1 MQAPRE
7 GAQHDEERRA
17 LSNSPLSGTESE
29 RLCLPMA
36 YPSGTAMAPAPSP
49 GPRSSLAEFEG
60 ETPRDSSPSAPGAKT
75 KSRPLSS
82 ADVRLLR
89 AATESDQL
97 GGPALVEVI
106 SRWRDIAPDAADPPA
121 ASAATPTADAA
132 GTTPTAGSG
141 GTPSAVRHATTPTCS
156 MDT

>member
-1 MQAPRE
+1 MQASRE
-7 GAQHDEERRA
+7 DAKHAEERRA

-36 YPSGTAMAPAPSP
+36 YPPGTAMAPAPSP

-60 ETPRDSSPSAPGAKT
+60 ETPRNSSPRAPET

-89 AATESDQL
+89 APTESDQL
-97 GGPALVEVI
+97 GGHALVEVI
-106 SRWRDIAPDAADPPA
+106 SRWRDIAPGTAAPPA
-121 ASAATPTADAA
+121 VSAATPTADAA
-132 GTTPTAGSG
+132 GTTPQQFIRISAGVNRSFELLRSFE
-141 GTPSAVRHATTPTCS
+141 TR
-156 MDT
+156 